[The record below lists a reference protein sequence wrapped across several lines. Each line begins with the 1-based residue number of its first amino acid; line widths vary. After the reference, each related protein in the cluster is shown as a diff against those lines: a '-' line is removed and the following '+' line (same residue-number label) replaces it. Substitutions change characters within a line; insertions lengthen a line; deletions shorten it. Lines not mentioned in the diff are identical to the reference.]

1 MLIFLVLLIFSVILH
16 EVAHGFVAD
25 RLGDP
30 TARLAGRLT
39 LNPIP
44 HIDPIGTIL
53 LPLFLILTHAGIL
66 FGWAKPVPF
75 DPFNLKN
82 PRRDSA
88 IISLAGPATNLSIAI
103 LSSLIIRVILG
114 THASGISFL
123 IPILVGLLQIN
134 IVLGVFNLLPVA
146 PLDGFKVVGGLLSD
160 EQARNWYGLERYG
173 MIFLLAL
180 IFPLL
185 PGGGSMLNALLG
197 PAVDFVSGLLLPSG
211 MIGTI

>member
-1 MLIFLVLLIFSVILH
+1 MLIFLILLIFSVILH
-16 EVAHGFVAD
+16 EIAHGFVAD
-25 RLGDP
+25 RMGDP

-82 PRRDSA
+82 PRRDAA
-88 IISLAGPATNLSIAI
+88 IISLAGPATNLLIAI
-103 LSSLIIRVILG
+103 LSSLIIRLILI

-123 IPILVGLLQIN
+123 IPILAGLLQIN
-134 IVLGVFNLLPVA
+134 IVLGIFNLLPVS

-185 PGGGSMLNALLG
+185 PGGGSMLSAILG
-197 PAVDFVSGLLLPSG
+197 PAVNFVTGLLLPNG

>member
-1 MLIFLVLLIFSVILH
+1 MLIFLILLIFSVILH
-16 EVAHGFVAD
+16 EIAHGFVAD
-25 RLGDP
+25 RMGDP

-82 PRRDSA
+82 PRRDAA
-88 IISLAGPATNLSIAI
+88 IISLAGPATNLLIAI
-103 LSSLIIRVILG
+103 LSSLIIRLILV

-123 IPILVGLLQIN
+123 VPILAGLLQIN
-134 IVLGVFNLLPVA
+134 IVLGIFNLLPVS

-185 PGGGSMLNALLG
+185 PGGGSMLSAILG
-197 PAVDFVSGLLLPSG
+197 PAVNFISSLLLPSG

>member
-1 MLIFLVLLIFSVILH
+1 MLIFLILLIFSVILH
-16 EVAHGFVAD
+16 EIAHGFVAD

-82 PRRDSA
+82 PRRDAA
-88 IISLAGPATNLSIAI
+88 IISLAGPATNLLIAI
-103 LSSLIIRVILG
+103 LSSLIIRLILV

-123 IPILVGLLQIN
+123 VPILAGLLQIN
-134 IVLGVFNLLPVA
+134 IVLGIFNLLPVS

-185 PGGGSMLNALLG
+185 PGGGSMLSAILG
-197 PAVDFVSGLLLPSG
+197 PAVNFISSLLLPSG